1 MLPKLSFGETLSIHV
16 STQLAASVR
25 SLADLDARE
34 SRCVEQAL
42 PEARLAA
49 QMEVGLNPGFD
60 IVSSLLIRF
69 LRAVK
74 YHFAPVNR
82 RDCSRGLV
90 SGENA
95 CATVAARWLDKFSA
109 RRSVGLG
116 GETRLLGKDAV
127 RKSTP
132 ANWIGEDFRD
142 FTRAGCFRR
151 SMDVALSIRSPDR
164 TVSADGGLQLR
175 HPVRTS
181 GSY

>member
-1 MLPKLSFGETLSIHV
+1 MRGAGTTRGTPGCTNGGWL
-16 STQLAASVR
+16 
-25 SLADLDARE
+25 E
-34 SRCVEQAL
+34 SRIRHCFE
-42 PEARLAA
+42 
-49 QMEVGLNPGFD
+49 
-60 IVSSLLIRF
+60 SSYPF
-69 LRAVK
+69 LK
-74 YHFAPVNR
+74 SGQIHFAPVNR
-82 RDCSRGLV
+82 RDCSRGPV